1 MLGNSLT
8 GMNENDVITIVARLI
23 DKAESSWNEETEESR
38 ETAIDLMVEA
48 GDLLFDKK
56 NEVAVNSNTESLFA
70 RYNNLAE
77 KLAG

>member
-1 MLGNSLT
+1 
-8 GMNENDVITIVARLI
+8 MNENDVITIVARLI

-56 NEVAVNSNTESLFA
+56 NEVAVNPNTESLFA

>member
-1 MLGNSLT
+1 
-8 GMNENDVITIVARLI
+8 MNENDVITIVARLI